1 MLFFHSKRVY
11 WRLLLFFGRLTRLVY
26 ARDDCSRC
34 HCTSPDAIAAAAD
47 AGVHCQSSPTVQQK
61 ERLVVYPSSKCN
73 SSCCYRPN
81 ASLSLSLYKRG
92 TDRRKIAQTQ
102 TRVCRPPTT
111 ASLRRAFKP
120 QTSQNSNASATAA
133 SHTLSVSYRPTHRCM
148 PHEALQH
155 SRRDLVVAARACV
168 TSSLL
173 ALRSTQRKSRDVAVR
188 SGGTGSE
195 VN

>member
-1 MLFFHSKRVY
+1 M
-11 WRLLLFFGRLTRLVY
+11 LFFGRLTRLVN

-34 HCTSPDAIAAAAD
+34 HCTSPDATAAAAD
-47 AGVHCQSSPTVQQK
+47 DDDAGVRCFRQSSPTVQQK

-81 ASLSLSLYKRG
+81 ASLSLSISLSLSPYKLG

-133 SHTLSVSYRPTHRCM
+133 SHTLSVSYTHRCM

-155 SRRDLVVAARACV
+155 SRRDLVVAARVCV

-173 ALRSTQRKSRDVAVR
+173 ALRSTQRKSGDVAVR
-188 SGGTGSE
+188 SGA
-195 VN
+195 VPAMN